1 MSVSMEGVRYGRL
14 VVIQRNGREC
24 VCACDCGETFTADR
38 GNIARG
44 RTRSCGCL
52 ARERTIERNRRSAK
66 HGHAARASPEY
77 RTWTGMIQ
85 RCTNPKAPNFAKY
98 GGRGIA
104 VCERWRLAFAF
115 FYEDMRARPPGTS
128 LDRIDGTRGYE
139 PGNCRWATPKEQRA
153 NRCR

>member
-1 MSVSMEGVRYGRL
+1 MTKSMEGMRFGRI
-14 VVIQRNGREC
+14 VVIRRNGREC

-38 GNIARG
+38 GNVARG

-52 ARERTIERNRRSAK
+52 KREATSERNRISAK
-66 HGHAARASPEY
+66 HGHAARESREY
-77 RTWTGMIQ
+77 RTWTAMIQ
-85 RCTNPKAPNFAKY
+85 RCTNPKAPNFADY
-98 GGRGIA
+98 GGRGIT
-104 VCERWRLAFAF
+104 VCDSWRTFAI
-115 FYEDMRARPPGTS
+115 FYSEMGPRPPGTS